1 MQLNEWEVAE
11 DDYQEQIII
20 PKEQRDLAA
29 KEGISTE
36 EKQKVAVQILNLNT
50 GESYTGRLAI
60 TGTHQIYLPVEI
72 QQMLKGSR
80 KIRIQLL

>member
-1 MQLNEWEVAE
+1 MQLIEWEVGE

-72 QQMLKGSR
+72 QQMLKESR
-80 KIRIQLL
+80 KIRIRLL

>member
-1 MQLNEWEVAE
+1 LTEWEVAE

-36 EKQKVAVQILNLNT
+36 EKQKVAVQI
-50 GESYTGRLAI
+50 
-60 TGTHQIYLPVEI
+60 